1 MGSTAMKILL
11 SWLNNYAEFGD
22 DVDALAA
29 AMTSLGLVVD
39 DVEHIGAT
47 VDGVVTARVVR
58 TEAHPDA
65 ARVHRVYVDTGDGV
79 ERHVWCGAFN
89 MQAGDVVPLAVIG
102 TTMADGQTIERRG
115 ILGIDSEGMLCS
127 ARELGLGDDHAG
139 ILILPPDSP
148 LGVPYGD
155 VLGVE
160 PDVLFDVDVTRNRP
174 DCWGYVGVARDLAA
188 HLGLEL
194 RVPAPELDDTGEEHR
209 ADVEIVAGDRCGRFT
224 STVMSGVVV
233 GPSADVDAAPPH
245 GGRDATDQQR
255 RRRQQLRD
263 ARAQP
268 AEPRVRPRHARL
280 RSATAGVP
288 HPAGGRGR
296 DDDDARRQR
305 ADVHRRRSLD
315 LRRRRPA
322 DRRRR
327 RDGRAR
333 HRDHRRRRARSPSR
347 SPGSRRSA

>member
-1 MGSTAMKILL
+1 MKILL
-11 SWLNNYAEFGD
+11 SWLNDYAEFGD

-29 AMTSLGLVVD
+29 AMTSLGLAVD
-39 DVEHIGAT
+39 DVEHVGAT

-58 TEAHPDA
+58 TESHPDA

-102 TTMADGQTIERRG
+102 TTMPDGQTIERRG

-139 ILILPPDSP
+139 ILILPPDTP

-160 PDVLFDVDVTRNRP
+160 PDVVFDLDVTRNRP

-188 HLGLEL
+188 HLGLAL
-194 RVPAPELDDTGEEHR
+194 RVPAPALTDTGEERR

-233 GPSADVDAAPPH
+233 GPSAAWM
-245 GGRDATDQQR
+245 QR
-255 RRRQQLRD
+255 RLTAAGMRPISNVVDVSNYVMLELNQPNHAYDLATLGSDPQRRGFRI
-263 ARAQP
+263 
-268 AEPRVRPRHARL
+268 RL
-280 RSATAGVP
+280 ASD
-288 HPAGGRGR
+288 GR

-305 ADVHRRRSLD
+305 ADVHHRRSVD

-333 HRDHRRRRARSPSR
+333 HRDHRRHDHGRPRDRLVRSR
-347 SPGSRRSA
+347 SA